1 MVKVLWSKPAHTA
14 SCSLVAGAPGPGCVL
29 GAAAPRR
36 TLARQVRGGGGGVHL
51 LLSPGLDLCE
61 GTWNGQA
68 PKPGRR
74 VIPPGALG
82 ELVEAG
88 WAERGCKEPGSH
100 GGDLWAARG
109 LSLR

>member
-1 MVKVLWSKPAHTA
+1 M
-14 SCSLVAGAPGPGCVL
+14 AGAPGPGCVL

-36 TLARQVRGGGGGVHL
+36 TLARQVRGGGWGVHL
-51 LLSPGLDLCE
+51 LLSPGLAFVRGHRMDR
-61 GTWNGQA
+61 Q

-88 WAERGCKEPGSH
+88 WAERRCKEPGSH
-100 GGDLWAARG
+100 RGDLWAARG